1 MVLLRSDD
9 LTQLAVV
16 RSLLAAHGVRCVM
29 RGEDSVQLFPVA
41 MPGGLFGPRRREAEL
56 LVRRDDLETAAA
68 LVEHAGEGDREPPAR
83 RE

>member
-1 MVLLRSDD
+1 MLLSSDD

-56 LVRRDDLETAAA
+56 LIRRDDLETATA
-68 LVEHAGEGDREPPAR
+68 LLEQAGHDPRPECE
-83 RE
+83 